1 MSVQV
6 AVRVRPFNKREKDL
20 NCEVCVDMNNN
31 TTTLLAPKGS
41 TEAKRDFS
49 FDHSLWSF
57 DQFSEEPNGYFT
69 YRSSLMKAEV

>member
-20 NCEVCVDMNNN
+20 GCELCVGMNNN
-31 TTTLLAPKGS
+31 TTTLLPPKGS
-41 TEAKRDFS
+41 AEAKRDFT

-57 DQFSEEPNGYFT
+57 DDFNEEANGYF
-69 YRSSLMKAEV
+69 S

>member
-20 NCEVCVDMNNN
+20 NCGICVSMAGN
-31 TTTLLAPKGS
+31 TTTLLPPKGS
-41 TEAKRDFS
+41 AESKRDFT

-57 DQFSEEPNGYFT
+57 DEYNEEADGYL
-69 YRSSLMKAEV
+69 S